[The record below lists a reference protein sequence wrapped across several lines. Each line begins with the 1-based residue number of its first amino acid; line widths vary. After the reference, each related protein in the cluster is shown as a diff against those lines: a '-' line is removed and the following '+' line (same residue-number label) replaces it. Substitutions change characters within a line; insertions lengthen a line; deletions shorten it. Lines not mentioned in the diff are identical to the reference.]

1 MTTTKKGFRS
11 YLQLLAEIDNAL
23 CCVSWPFTIVWNFLN
38 LPLLRQSLITR
49 IRFVLMLFLVCIIC
63 LLMQSSKS
71 WYILNE
77 RVCGKLG
84 TQVCE
89 MLHGPGAVYRV
100 LFTFFLYFLFMSF
113 FMISVRNSASW
124 RAVLHNHFWTLKYI
138 LLVISTIAFIF
149 LPRNKYSGEVWHFF
163 GLNSGFAFIILQFV
177 ILVDTVHSVN
187 TRLVKWIENNGNS
200 SGKYTKYCFAAL
212 WIPTLGF
219 YLTSGLGTAYLY
231 RQYSSTTDCINN
243 LFFISFHVYM
253 CLSATLISIHPIV
266 QKARPKSG
274 LLQSSIAS
282 SYSTYIMWLTLSN
295 QPDDICNPSREYIYP
310 NDPLKNKQIL
320 LSLLITFTI
329 LFVFCFRVFNGGLYG
344 KYVRDPDD
352 LTESGDG
359 GEVLP
364 GDNGSDVDVSEMLQN
379 GTLDEPK
386 RKTQLRWPSIIRDDE
401 GEGVEYSYAF
411 FHALLSVGSL
421 YLMMTMTSWY
431 RPEEEENMTVKLIA
445 GWGAIWIKLCSG
457 IFCVFL
463 YIWSLVAPVI
473 FPQSYRELV
482 FYDMMFTIVEPT

>member
-1 MTTTKKGFRS
+1 
-11 YLQLLAEIDNAL
+11 
-23 CCVSWPFTIVWNFLN
+23 
-38 LPLLRQSLITR
+38 
-49 IRFVLMLFLVCIIC
+49 MLFLVCVIC

-71 WYILNE
+71 WYILNDK
-77 RVCGKLG
+77 VCSKLG
-84 TQVCE
+84 YQICE

-113 FMISVRNSASW
+113 FMISVRSSTSC
-124 RAVLHNHFWTLKYI
+124 RAVFHNHFWTLKYI
-138 LLVISTIAFIF
+138 LLVVSTVAFIF

-163 GLNSGFAFIILQFV
+163 GLNSGFAFIILQFI
-177 ILVDTVHSVN
+177 ILVDTVHSIN
-187 TRLVKWIENNGNS
+187 TRLVKWIENNENG
-200 SGKYTKYCFAAL
+200 GKYTQYCFAAL
-212 WIPTLGF
+212 WVPTLVF

-231 RQYSSTTDCINN
+231 KQYSSTTDCVNN

-274 LLQSSIAS
+274 LLQSAIAS

-295 QPDDICNPSREYIYP
+295 QPDDLCNPSREYIYP
-310 NDPLKNKQIL
+310 NDPLHNKQIL

-329 LFVFCFRVFNGGLYG
+329 LFTFCFRVFNEGLYG
-344 KYVRDPDD
+344 KFVVKDEEEEEFSNCKHEDD
-352 LTESGDG
+352 
-359 GEVLP
+359 V
-364 GDNGSDVDVSEMLQN
+364 DVDVSEMLQN
-379 GTLDEPK
+379 GTLDEKP
-386 RKTQLRWPSIIRDDE
+386 KTQLRWPSIIRDDE
-401 GEGVEYSYAF
+401 EVGVEYSYAF

-473 FPQSYRELV
+473 FPRSYRDLV
-482 FYDMMFTIVEPT
+482 FYDMMFTIVPTS